1 MVTKVSVIDKKM
13 AHPNEIQ
20 VKFRIPSYEGTFEG
34 TFEGTKVTFKGYQVV
49 CHSHYIVDSLIS
61 LTR

>member
-20 VKFRIPSYEGTFEG
+20 VKFRIPSYEGTYIE
-34 TFEGTKVTFKGYQVV
+34 VV
-49 CHSHYIVDSLIS
+49 
-61 LTR
+61 